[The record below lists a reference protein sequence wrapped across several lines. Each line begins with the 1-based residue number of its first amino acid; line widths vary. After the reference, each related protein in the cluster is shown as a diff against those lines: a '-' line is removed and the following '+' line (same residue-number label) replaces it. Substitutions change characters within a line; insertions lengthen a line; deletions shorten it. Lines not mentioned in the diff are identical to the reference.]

1 MTDRELFN
9 LHNPDP
15 DQIQLRVSKAIE
27 LYNHGRSALIDDDI
41 ARLRG
46 QLSCDLYKY
55 VADVFKPALQD
66 LYRCELELEKA
77 DGSRFLALFEEARS
91 KGISISAAE
100 TVARKSM
107 KCDPIYLEALKNFQD
122 AKVIT
127 EVMNQINK
135 MATQVLHAM
144 AYKAN

>member
-9 LHNPDP
+9 LANPNP
-15 DQIQLRVSKAIE
+15 DQIQLRVNKAIE
-27 LYNHGRSALIDDDI
+27 MYNHGRSLLIDDDI
-41 ARLRG
+41 AKLRS

-55 VADVFKPALQD
+55 VADVYKPALQD

-77 DGSRFLALFEEARS
+77 DGSRFLKLFEEARN

-107 KCDPIYLEALKNFQD
+107 KCDPIYLDALKNFHD
-122 AKVIT
+122 AKIIT

-144 AYKAN
+144 AYKSN